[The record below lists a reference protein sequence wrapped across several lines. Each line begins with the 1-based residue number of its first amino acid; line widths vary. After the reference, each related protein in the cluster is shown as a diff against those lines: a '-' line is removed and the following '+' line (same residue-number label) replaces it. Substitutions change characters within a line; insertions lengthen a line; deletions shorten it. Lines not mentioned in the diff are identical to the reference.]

1 MKIFVDDIREPPDR
15 SWVVFR
21 DMEVAVTFVIDAI
34 YKHIFIE
41 CISLD
46 HDMGIKSKEVEYMNG
61 YQFLIKLEEFFFR
74 RYENDLANNVKST
87 ITPPKIII
95 HSANSVGV
103 ARMQTVITSIKR
115 YVR

>member
-1 MKIFVDDIREPPDR
+1 MKIFVDDIREAPDR
-15 SWVVFR
+15 SWATFR
-21 DMEVAVTFVIDAI
+21 DMEIAVNFVIIALF
-34 YKHIFIE
+34 KHVHIE
-41 CISLD
+41 YISLD
-46 HDMGIKSKEVEYMNG
+46 HDMGMKSKEVEYMNG